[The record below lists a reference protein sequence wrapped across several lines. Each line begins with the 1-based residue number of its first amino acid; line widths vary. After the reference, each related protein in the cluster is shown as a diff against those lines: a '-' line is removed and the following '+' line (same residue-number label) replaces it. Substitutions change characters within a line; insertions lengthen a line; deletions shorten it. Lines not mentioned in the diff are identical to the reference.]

1 MGPDP
6 APGPAPAG
14 RRPGYAPHV
23 TDRSGLELLPAAL
36 RTGGVDADRG
46 ELADACHPL
55 PIDDLLR
62 HQGEEAEAPP
72 EAGG

>member
-1 MGPDP
+1 M
-6 APGPAPAG
+6 
-14 RRPGYAPHV
+14 